1 MFHFPLVVALREDVQ
16 TQKTALM
23 EDGCP
28 KVWVVTFD
36 HIQQHAAHGAG
47 AFIWSCNALV
57 SEIKASQKEFER
69 MLQEHRVQC
78 TCAKALNLDE
88 NWQARL
94 ERDIIMKLHNVE
106 SYLI

>member
-36 HIQQHAAHGAG
+36 HIQQHAAHGAVCVLIIPMEPSFG
-47 AFIWSCNALV
+47 AAMHWFLRLKHHKRSLRGCFRNTGYNVLV
-57 SEIKASQKEFER
+57 QK
-69 MLQEHRVQC
+69 L
-78 TCAKALNLDE
+78 
-88 NWQARL
+88 
-94 ERDIIMKLHNVE
+94 
-106 SYLI
+106 